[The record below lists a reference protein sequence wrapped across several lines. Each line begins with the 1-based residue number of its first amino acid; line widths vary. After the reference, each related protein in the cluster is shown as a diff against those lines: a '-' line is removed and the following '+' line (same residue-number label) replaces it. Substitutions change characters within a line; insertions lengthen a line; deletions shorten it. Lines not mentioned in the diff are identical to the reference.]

1 MEQAAVIAAKT
12 ARRQAPRRLH
22 HRHRRPG
29 RGSPKAGA
37 AVAEY
42 MIPAAVVAIEALP
55 LTRTANSTLAPCRH
69 PNTVTSTGTGL
80 RPLPPRRSW
89 PASTPR
95 CSGLSASASTTPS
108 SILVETAFCRCRSW
122 RGRVLRAC
130 CCGHATY
137 SSSRPWPGWRGRPG
151 RRQRRWRCRR
161 GHRAT
166 ARDPIMR
173 WLQSI
178 GGAVEQFNQTV
189 LLQAPAGQRRPT
201 WRCCCR
207 RCWIGMPCCGH
218 VSTTTVRA
226 AGWSRC
232 PTPVQWTPAPA

>member
-1 MEQAAVIAAKT
+1 M
-12 ARRQAPRRLH
+12 
-22 HRHRRPG
+22 
-29 RGSPKAGA
+29 
-37 AVAEY
+37 
-42 MIPAAVVAIEALP
+42 
-55 LTRTANSTLAPCRH
+55 
-69 PNTVTSTGTGL
+69 TSTGTGL

-137 SSSRPWPGWRGRPG
+137 SSSRPWPAGRGRPG

-166 ARDPIMR
+166 AATRSCAGCRASRRRVAVQPD
-173 WLQSI
+173 
-178 GGAVEQFNQTV
+178 GAAAGAGRATEADVAV
-189 LLQAPAGQRRPT
+189 LLQALLDRHAMLRARVDDDGAGS
-201 WRCCCR
+201 WL
-207 RCWIGMPCCGH
+207 
-218 VSTTTVRA
+218 VTVPD
-226 AGWSRC
+226 AGS
-232 PTPVQWTPAPA
+232 VEPAPA

>member
-1 MEQAAVIAAKT
+1 MPAKT

-37 AVAEY
+37 AVARVHDS
-42 MIPAAVVAIEALP
+42 AAVVAIEALP

-137 SSSRPWPGWRGRPG
+137 SSSRPWPGWPRSSRSPTAPVALSTRAPGNCPRPRSCAG
-151 RRQRRWRCRR
+151 CR
-161 GHRAT
+161 ASA
-166 ARDPIMR
+166 AR
-173 WLQSI
+173 
-178 GGAVEQFNQTV
+178 
-189 LLQAPAGQRRPT
+189 
-201 WRCCCR
+201 
-207 RCWIGMPCCGH
+207 
-218 VSTTTVRA
+218 
-226 AGWSRC
+226 
-232 PTPVQWTPAPA
+232 